1 MPQQSICSWLYLKPV
16 SEGRFRAEGK
26 CLREGKNVLFSQA
39 QVFDDREA
47 LVCSASS
54 QCW

>member
-1 MPQQSICSWLYLKPV
+1 
-16 SEGRFRAEGK
+16 
-26 CLREGKNVLFSQA
+26 VLFSEA

-54 QCW
+54 QLLVISWAEPRAEG